1 MTYRLA
7 IVASHVIQYQDPLFR
22 RIAAEADIDLT
33 VLYCDRR
40 GADAFRDEDM
50 GVTVTWDVEQL
61 LSGYRYRFLRNFS
74 HLDAKRPFLRMIDPG
89 IVPAIVRGKFDAV
102 IFMIGWGSL
111 TAWLGFLACKLSR
124 TPFFLFGDSSFPP
137 EERGLAQKLRARMLR
152 TIFRMASGFMTSG
165 KLNADYYAHYGADR
179 NRFFPMPFAID
190 NDRFAAAAQ
199 LTPIERAELR
209 ERHGIAP
216 EEVAIGFSGKLV
228 ERKDPRTLVDAFA
241 RMRHGERARLVFI
254 GDGPMR
260 AEIEK
265 AAPTARFLG
274 FVNQTDLPHAYAI
287 CDVLVLPSRFEPRGL
302 VVNEAMAVG
311 LPVIASDR
319 VGAVGDLVQD
329 GENGFVF
336 PAGDAATLAAQLDR
350 IVEDG
355 ALRARMAA
363 RSKEL
368 IADWSFETEV
378 RGVRTMLERRR

>member
-1 MTYRLA
+1 MKQHRLA

-22 RIAAEADIDLT
+22 RIAAEPDIGLT

-40 GADAFRDEDM
+40 GSDAFHDQDM
-50 GVTVTWDVEQL
+50 NATVAWDVEKL
-61 LSGYRYRFLRNFS
+61 LTGYRHRFLRNLS
-74 HLDAKRPFLRMIDPG
+74 GLDAKRPFLRMLNPG
-89 IVPAIVRGKFDAV
+89 IVPAILRGRFDAV
-102 IFMIGWGSL
+102 IFMIGWGSA
-111 TAWLGFLACKLSR
+111 TAWLGFLACRLSR

-137 EERGLAQKLRARMLR
+137 PPRAVRDRLLRAV
-152 TIFRMASGFMTSG
+152 FRQASGFMTSG

-199 LTPIERAELR
+199 LTPIEREELR
-209 ERHGIAP
+209 QRHGIGP

-241 RMRHGERARLVFI
+241 RMRRREQARLVFI
-254 GDGPMR
+254 GDGPLR
-260 AEIEK
+260 PELEK
-265 AAPTARFLG
+265 TDRTRFLG
-274 FVNQTDLPHAYAI
+274 FVNQTDLPHAYAM

-302 VVNEAMAVG
+302 VVNEAMACG

-336 PAGDAATLAAQLDR
+336 PAGDAVTLAARLDR
-350 IVEDG
+350 IVED
-355 ALRARMAA
+355 APLRKRMAR

-368 IADWSFETEV
+368 IEQWSFEAEV
-378 RGVRTMLERRR
+378 KGVRAMLERRR

>member
-1 MTYRLA
+1 MTHRLA

-40 GADAFRDEDM
+40 GSDAFHDEDM
-50 GVTVTWDVEQL
+50 NATVAWDVEQL
-61 LSGYRYRFLRNFS
+61 LTGYRHRFLRNLS
-74 HLDAKRPFLRMIDPG
+74 RLDAKRPFLRMLNPG
-89 IVPAIVRGKFDAV
+89 IVPAIIRGRFDAV
-102 IFMIGWGSL
+102 IFMIGWGSA
-111 TAWLGFLACKLSR
+111 TAWLGFLACRLSG

-137 EERGLAQKLRARMLR
+137 PERTLRQKLRAAMLR
-152 TIFRMASGFMTSG
+152 MIFRQASGFMTSG
-165 KLNADYYAHYGADR
+165 RLNADYYAHYGADR
-179 NRFFPMPFAID
+179 GRFFHMPFAID
-190 NDRFAAAAQ
+190 NERFAAAAR
-199 LTPIERAELR
+199 LTPAERDELR

-216 EEVAIGFSGKLV
+216 DEVAIGFSGKLV

-241 RMRHGERARLVFI
+241 RMRHRDRARLVFI
-254 GDGPMR
+254 GDGPLR
-260 AEIEK
+260 PELEQ
-265 AAPTARFLG
+265 AAARARFLG
-274 FVNQTDLPHAYAI
+274 FVNQSDLPHAYAI

-302 VVNEAMAVG
+302 VVNEAMACG

-355 ALRARMAA
+355 ALRARMAQ
-363 RSKEL
+363 RSREL
-368 IADWSFETEV
+368 IQDWSFETEV
-378 RGVRTMLERRR
+378 RGVRAMLERQR